1 MSIYVGSK
9 DIYFHYYTEEEQK
22 KNFAAVDWWKWM
34 DSVLTQHFKYA
45 KKSMKCWTV
54 FNEISRAFNRE
65 RGRHDGN
72 DESGLC
78 RFASMLFSGFID
90 RYNPQEDKEFLKLLV
105 KDVLTSEFDRSIRDF
120 YEHEVVMGFINFLNI
135 SEEIQFEVF
144 NECLIHENSI
154 DIDALYFRTEPL
166 SLLASF
172 GPAID
177 NSDVDIYESE
187 EKGFVTEVIPAIIE
201 LMPEK
206 FKPEFMETLMKRG
219 WVSNTEYL
227 MNKLE

>member
-1 MSIYVGSK
+1 MSIYAGSK

-22 KNFAAVDWWKWM
+22 KNLAVVEWWQWM
-34 DSVLTQHFKYA
+34 DSVLEQHFKYIN
-45 KKSMKCWTV
+45 KSEKCYTV
-54 FNEISRAFNRE
+54 FVEIVRRFEQE
-65 RGRHDGN
+65 RGEHDGN

-78 RFASMLFSGFID
+78 YFTSMLFSGFID

-105 KDVLTSEFDRSIRDF
+105 EDMLTSEFDRSVRDF
-120 YEHEVVMGFINFLNI
+120 YEHEVVISFINSLCI

-144 NECLIHENSI
+144 NECLRHKRSI
-154 DIDALYFRTEPL
+154 DMDALYFRTKPL
-166 SLLASF
+166 PLLASF

-177 NSDVDIYESE
+177 NSDIDIYESE
-187 EKGFVTEVIPAIIE
+187 ERGFVTEAIPVIIE

-219 WVSNTEYL
+219 WISNTECL
-227 MNKLE
+227 MNKLK